1 MREGRGVKGQWLW
14 LEPYWLTWN
23 GYHVYN
29 TANTGDNSWNADL
42 RCRGTSVG
50 IVFLVTRGE
59 AMAACEQHAERAAME
74 RREQRDGYAPLTLA
88 YTYRF
93 GAWVLDI
100 GTTPSGRWTV
110 EVTSEACSQPQR
122 LHFGSETAACEYARR
137 FGS

>member
-1 MREGRGVKGQWLW
+1 VKGQWLW

-29 TANTGDNSWNADL
+29 TANNGDDSWNADL
-42 RCRGTSVG
+42 RGRGTSVG
-50 IVFLVTRGE
+50 IVSLVTRGE
-59 AMAACEQHAERAAME
+59 AMAACERHAAKAATE
-74 RREQRDGYAPLTLA
+74 RREQRDGYYAPLKLA
-88 YTYRF
+88 STFRF

-110 EVTSEACSQPQR
+110 ELTSEACSRPQR
-122 LHFGSETAACEYARR
+122 LYFGSESAAHEYARR

>member
-1 MREGRGVKGQWLW
+1 VKGQWLW

-29 TANTGDNSWNADL
+29 TANNGDGSWNADF
-42 RCRGTSVG
+42 RGKGLSVG
-50 IVFLVTRGE
+50 IVSRVARVE
-59 AMAACEQHAERAAME
+59 AMSACENHAEKAAME
-74 RREQRDGYAPLTLA
+74 RREHGNGHYTPLTLA
-88 YTYRF
+88 YTCRF

-100 GTTPSGRWTV
+100 GTTASGRWTV

-122 LHFGSETAACEYARR
+122 FYFGSESAAHEYARR

>member
-1 MREGRGVKGQWLW
+1 MKGQWLW

-29 TANTGDNSWNADL
+29 TDNNGEGSWNADH

-50 IVFLVTRGE
+50 IVSLVTRGE
-59 AMAACEQHAERAAME
+59 AIAACEMHAEAKE
-74 RREQRDGYAPLTLA
+74 TLRREQRDGHYAPLKLA
-88 YTYRF
+88 YTFRF

-110 EVTSEACSQPQR
+110 EMTSEACSLPQR
-122 LHFGSETAACEYARR
+122 LYFSSESAAHEYVRR